1 MRKIA
6 VCVSGQP
13 RFFEESYK
21 SIYANII
28 EPNSADVFMHAW
40 SYEDYPDEPHKFGG
54 DGGWKKHRINKDAH
68 HQAIDLYKPLAHKV
82 EPAQKIRVECPA
94 LVHTFNKFKSSI
106 PNEASEAGLSLEQ
119 YASKIFGDGHS
130 MWYGIMMSNMLAN
143 VHSMKNGFVYDVVV
157 RVRFDVNIQRKLD
170 LLNFNNDHVYYEE
183 MGQPKGLVSDWINF
197 GSQQN
202 MSVYCSSFN
211 TMQKSAR
218 DYLENIQLQQLPF
231 CNELIGAVNL
241 ARNGIQAVGINM
253 GLSLP
258 RL

>member
-1 MRKIA
+1 MRTA

-21 SIYANII
+21 SIYENII
-28 EPNSADVFMHAW
+28 APNNADVFMHVW
-40 SYEDYPDEPHKFGG
+40 SYENYPDEPHKFGG
-54 DGGWKKHRINKDAH
+54 DGGWKSHRISKDAH
-68 HQAIDLYKPLAHKV
+68 QKAIDLYKPLVYKI
-82 EPAQKIRVECPA
+82 EPAKKIRVDCPA
-94 LVHTFNKFKSSI
+94 LVHTFSKFKSSI
-106 PNEASEAGLSLEQ
+106 PNEALEANLNIEQ
-119 YASKIFGDGHS
+119 YSAKIFGDGHS

-143 VHSMKNGFVYDVVV
+143 VHSMESGFVYDMVV
-157 RVRFDVNIQRKLD
+157 RVRFDVHIQRKLE
-170 LLNFNNDHVYYEE
+170 LLNFNSDYVYYEE

-197 GSQQN
+197 GSQRN

-211 TMQKSAR
+211 TMQKSAK
-218 DYLENIQLQQLPF
+218 DYLENPQLQNLPF

-241 ARNGIQAVGINM
+241 ARNGIQPIGINM